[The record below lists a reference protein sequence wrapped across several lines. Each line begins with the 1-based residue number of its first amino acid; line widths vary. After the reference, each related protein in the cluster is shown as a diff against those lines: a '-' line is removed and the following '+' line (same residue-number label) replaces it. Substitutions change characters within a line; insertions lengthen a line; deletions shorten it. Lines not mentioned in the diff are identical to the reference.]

1 MATTKKQRIP
11 VKIEPREQFIEEKR
25 RIVAD
30 YEKRYQMTSAEMAD
44 LVDRNAIIPTIEV
57 LQWYRA
63 YDGLKFFLETTP
75 TIATPKT
82 INGTPTSESS

>member
-11 VKIEPREQFIEEKR
+11 VKVEPREQFIEEKR

-44 LVDRNAIIPTIEV
+44 FVDRDAIIPTIEV

-75 TIATPKT
+75 TA
-82 INGTPTSESS
+82 GTPGTTTGTFTNVD